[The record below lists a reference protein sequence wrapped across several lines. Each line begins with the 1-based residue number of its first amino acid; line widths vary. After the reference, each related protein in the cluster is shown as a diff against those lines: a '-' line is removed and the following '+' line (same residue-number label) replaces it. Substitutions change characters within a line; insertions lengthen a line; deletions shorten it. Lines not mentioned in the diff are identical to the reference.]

1 MSSLTISPI
10 DAKIFGAFNC
20 HMKVIFLNYDTE
32 LQINQAEMVQFLD
45 RRLPDIKVFS
55 KSFHIRPINQKIRHK
70 QKQSPI
76 HPKGANKPKIFRG
89 CDLMHFGG
97 NVSRKMTSYLR

>member
-55 KSFHIRPINQKIRHK
+55 KSFHIRPINQKIRHNK
-70 QKQSPI
+70 SKVRFTQKGQTNLRSSE
-76 HPKGANKPKIFRG
+76 GAISCILEAMCHGK
-89 CDLMHFGG
+89 
-97 NVSRKMTSYLR
+97 

>member
-10 DAKIFGAFNC
+10 DAKIFGTFNC

-55 KSFHIRPINQKIRHK
+55 VYTSNQPEN
-70 QKQSPI
+70 S
-76 HPKGANKPKIFRG
+76 A
-89 CDLMHFGG
+89 
-97 NVSRKMTSYLR
+97 

>member
-45 RRLPDIKVFS
+45 RRLPDI
-55 KSFHIRPINQKIRHK
+55 IRPINQKIRHK